1 MLRTEVAA
9 ESFLFA
15 PLACRDSMPTPL
27 TRQIGLNRGRDLM
40 TQLIDS
46 VSHDVPAAL
55 SEITRLGRTLK
66 RRAGDVLA
74 YFDRPGT
81 SNGPTEAING
91 RLEHLRGTALGF
103 RNLTNYVARSLL
115 ETGGFRRQLHP
126 RL

>member
-1 MLRTEVAA
+1 M
-9 ESFLFA
+9 
-15 PLACRDSMPTPL
+15 
-27 TRQIGLNRGRDLM
+27 TR
-40 TQLIDS
+40 LIAS
-46 VSHDVPAAL
+46 ISHGVPAAL
-55 SEITRLGRTLK
+55 SEVATLGRTLAK
-66 RRAGDVLA
+66 RAGDILA

-115 ETGGFRRQLHP
+115 ETGGFRRQLHR

>member
-1 MLRTEVAA
+1 MIAA
-9 ESFLFA
+9 YREPDRSHG
-15 PLACRDSMPTPL
+15 
-27 TRQIGLNRGRDLM
+27 RQLM
-40 TQLIDS
+40 TRLIDS
-46 VSHDVPAAL
+46 ISHNVPAAL
-55 SEITRLGRTLK
+55 SEVVTLGRTLTK
-66 RRAGDVLA
+66 RAGDILA

-115 ETGGFRRQLHP
+115 ETGGFRPQLHR